1 MQAEIM
7 RQDMGMYGVILL
19 PPAPAHEHQAVPK
32 EVLQCV
38 RHCLIRA
45 QSGRSELGYVRLAQQ
60 RAEDAEKC
68 MRTATELE
76 AAAPALPFCE
86 LPPALS

>member
-1 MQAEIM
+1 M
-7 RQDMGMYGVILL
+7 
-19 PPAPAHEHQAVPK
+19 PK
-32 EVLQCV
+32 KVLQYV
-38 RHCLIRA
+38 RHCLTCA

-60 RAEDAEKC
+60 RAEDSEKC
-68 MRTATELE
+68 MRTAAELE

>member
-1 MQAEIM
+1 MT
-7 RQDMGMYGVILL
+7 RQDSSATPCPCPGAPGSAQKSPAICQAL
-19 PPAPAHEHQAVPK
+19 PDT
-32 EVLQCV
+32 C
-38 RHCLIRA
+38 
-45 QSGRSELGYVRLAQQ
+45 GRSELGYVRLAQQ

-68 MRTATELE
+68 MRTAAELE